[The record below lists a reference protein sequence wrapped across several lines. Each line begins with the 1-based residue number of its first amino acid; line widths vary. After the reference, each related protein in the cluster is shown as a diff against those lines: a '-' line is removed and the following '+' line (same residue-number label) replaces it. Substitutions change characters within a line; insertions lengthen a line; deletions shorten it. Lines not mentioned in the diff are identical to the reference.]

1 MYGVRPSSLIGLSPT
16 SHAALA
22 FDMAMALRA
31 EARDIKEGLG
41 DYWWLSVLKAF
52 TKSKS
57 DEKVHWY

>member
-1 MYGVRPSSLIGLSPT
+1 
-16 SHAALA
+16 
-22 FDMAMALRA
+22 MAMALRA